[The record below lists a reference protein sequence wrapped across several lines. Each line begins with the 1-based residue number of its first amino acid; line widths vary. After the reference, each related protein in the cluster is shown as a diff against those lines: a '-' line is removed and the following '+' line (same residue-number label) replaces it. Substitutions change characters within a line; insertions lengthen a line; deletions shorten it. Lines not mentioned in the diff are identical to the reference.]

1 MFKDLSPLILML
13 KFNKPLWPHPIP
25 ENHDF
30 NNPEF
35 TISEDGST
43 QVSTFPA
50 DWFKKKEF

>member
-1 MFKDLSPLILML
+1 ML